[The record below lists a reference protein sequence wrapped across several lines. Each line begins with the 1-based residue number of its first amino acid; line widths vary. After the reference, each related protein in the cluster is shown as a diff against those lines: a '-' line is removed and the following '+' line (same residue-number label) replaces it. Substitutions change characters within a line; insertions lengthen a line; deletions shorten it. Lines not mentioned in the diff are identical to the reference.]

1 VRIRRHTGSALGRG
15 ARPDGVET
23 DDVTPADL
31 EEPRGDPWKR
41 FARDM
46 GLIALVALIGY
57 LLSGY
62 WISPGAVFASEHAVP
77 RVLNLPVA
85 EARDRL
91 GQLGFRVRVE
101 GERSNPVVPQGAVLW
116 QDPPPETVVPPN
128 STVQLVLSGGPAP
141 VNVPDVIG
149 LSLPSAESIIEA
161 AGLKLG
167 RVDRVTSGQEAEVV
181 LSVRPP
187 PGSGRPPGSRVEL
200 LVSTGQGGGQ

>member
-15 ARPDGVET
+15 TGSDAVET
-23 DDVTPADL
+23 DDVRSAGP

-46 GLIALVALIGY
+46 GLIALVAVIGY

-62 WISPGAVFASEHAVP
+62 WISPGAIFASEHSVP
-77 RVLNLPVA
+77 RVLDLPVA
-85 EARDRL
+85 DARDQL
-91 GQLGFRVRVE
+91 GQLGFRIRVE

-149 LSLPSAESIIEA
+149 LSLPYAESIIEA

-167 RVDRVTSGQEAEVV
+167 RVDRVASGQEAEVV

-187 PGSGRPPGSRVEL
+187 PGNGRPPGSRVEL

>member
-1 VRIRRHTGSALGRG
+1 
-15 ARPDGVET
+15 
-23 DDVTPADL
+23 
-31 EEPRGDPWKR
+31 
-41 FARDM
+41 M

-62 WISPGAVFASEHAVP
+62 WISPGAIFASEHAVP
-77 RVLNLPVA
+77 RVLDLSVA
-85 EARDRL
+85 DARDRL
-91 GQLGFRVRVE
+91 GRLGFRIRVE
-101 GERSNPVVPQGAVLW
+101 GERSNPVVPQGAVVW

-128 STVQLVLSGGPAP
+128 STVQLVPSGGPAP

-149 LSLPSAESIIEA
+149 LSLPYAESIIEA

-187 PGSGRPPGSRVEL
+187 PGNGRPPGSRVEL
-200 LVSTGQGGGQ
+200 LVSAGQGGGQ